1 MKSNNKYLL
10 LHLWQLCWLAIVTAA
25 SVFLYVELLDLA
37 LLLPQEMSGALKQ
50 KAQTSLGVS
59 IQVLGGIL
67 FWWRMTKV
75 LVLHGSPFTFGL
87 KFLYGRPSTG
97 LGGRGAMLT
106 YIGATNLEG
115 RGRNP
120 QIYLG
125 AVFRPHQS
133 SDKLMRTR
141 LEFLI
146 CDLLLGVCL
155 EIKES
160 RIRFCKRNLKKQAE
174 RFTKYVDN
182 FRQGK

>member
-1 MKSNNKYLL
+1 MKSNNKYLVL
-10 LHLWQLCWLAIVTAA
+10 YLWQLCWLAIVTTA
-25 SVFLYVELLDLA
+25 SAFLYVELLDLA
-37 LLLPQEMSGALKQ
+37 LLLPQGMSDALKQ
-50 KAQTSLGVS
+50 KAQTNVGIS

-67 FWWRMTKV
+67 FWWRLTKV

-87 KFLYGRPSTG
+87 KFLYGRPNTG

-115 RGRNP
+115 RTKNP
-120 QIYLG
+120 RIYLG

-133 SDKLMRTR
+133 SDKLIRTR

-160 RIRFCKRNLKKQAE
+160 RIRLCRRNLKEQAE
-174 RFTKYVDN
+174 RFTVYVEN
-182 FRQGK
+182 FRHGE